1 MHINTIAFKITT
13 TPLHDQQPKILRQ
26 NNRRQTTKQYLTS
39 VQNDL
44 IRSVIATRRLQFTT
58 VPKPGY
64 NAPSHETNNKKH
76 ISDMNGEY
84 NFHLSTHE
92 QFDKMNSITL
102 NSFLSRNFY
111 KSNLIPS
118 RAQQRKNQVL

>member
-1 MHINTIAFKITT
+1 
-13 TPLHDQQPKILRQ
+13 
-26 NNRRQTTKQYLTS
+26 
-39 VQNDL
+39 
-44 IRSVIATRRLQFTT
+44 
-58 VPKPGY
+58 
-64 NAPSHETNNKKH
+64 
-76 ISDMNGEY
+76 MNGEY

-102 NSFLSRNFY
+102 NSFLSINFY